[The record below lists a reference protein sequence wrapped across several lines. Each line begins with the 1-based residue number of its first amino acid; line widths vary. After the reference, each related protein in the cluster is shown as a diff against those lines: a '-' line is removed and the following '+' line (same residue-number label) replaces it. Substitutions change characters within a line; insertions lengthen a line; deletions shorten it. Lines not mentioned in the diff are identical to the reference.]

1 MFDKKEK
8 KKEENRSNA
17 NFQRVK
23 FNQQTFCFAVLKI
36 YQTTVCCCVELSSQL
51 GILYTPGFARG

>member
-1 MFDKKEK
+1 MFDKKK
-8 KKEENRSNA
+8 KKGENRSNA
-17 NFQRVK
+17 NFQWDK

-36 YQTTVCCCVELSSQL
+36 YQTTECCWVELSSQL